1 MDKQIRTFS
10 LSKDQVDI
18 DCELALRFLRVR
30 RQPDEQ
36 MSAMLKECVR
46 EVQNVISYKAS
57 YRCFDIRI
65 IDNTVY
71 FDDQLQLE
79 SEKLCNCL
87 RGCDKAFV
95 FVATTD
101 VALDRLIAKYRQ
113 LLVCKSVVIDA
124 IGSSAIEC
132 FCDILCEQL
141 QNEYKVSF
149 RPRYS
154 PGYGDLSILCQG
166 DVLRVCDSTRKIGV
180 TLTDRFM
187 MIPQK
192 SVSAIVGVRPHGEKC
207 EHKTSCERCECRDCE
222 YRK

>member
-1 MDKQIRTFS
+1 MDKQVRTFS

-30 RQPDEQ
+30 RQPNKQ
-36 MSAMLKECVR
+36 MSAMLKECIT

-57 YRCFDIRI
+57 YRCL
-65 IDNTVY
+65 Y

-87 RGCDKAFV
+87 KGCDKAFV

-113 LLVCKSVVIDA
+113 LLVSKSVVIDA

-132 FCDILCEQL
+132 FCDILCEKL
-141 QNEYKVSF
+141 QSEYKVSF

-166 DVLRVCDSTRKIGV
+166 DVLRVCDSTRKIHKC
-180 TLTDRFM
+180 
-187 MIPQK
+187 MIW
-192 SVSAIVGVRPHGEKC
+192 
-207 EHKTSCERCECRDCE
+207 
-222 YRK
+222 